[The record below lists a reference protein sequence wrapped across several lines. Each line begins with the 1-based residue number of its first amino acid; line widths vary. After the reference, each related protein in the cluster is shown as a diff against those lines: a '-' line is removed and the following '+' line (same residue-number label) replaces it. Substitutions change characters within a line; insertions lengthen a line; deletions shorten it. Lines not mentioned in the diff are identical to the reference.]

1 MYSNIIEGSKLVELN
16 STNMSKYIGKKVKF
30 RFSAMCESKNCI
42 CNACI
47 GNLYYKTGKQN
58 IGNSL
63 SLIASTLKNIS
74 MKNFHDSQERLF
86 TMDVCKAFNIN

>member
-1 MYSNIIEGSKLVELN
+1 MYSFIIEGSKLVELN
-16 STNMSKYIGKKVKF
+16 SDNMNKYIGKEVKF
-30 RFSAMCESKNCI
+30 RFSSMCQAKDCI

-47 GNLYYKTGKQN
+47 GNLYYRTGKEN
-58 IGNSL
+58 IGNNL

-74 MKNFHDSQERLF
+74 MKSFHDSQERLF